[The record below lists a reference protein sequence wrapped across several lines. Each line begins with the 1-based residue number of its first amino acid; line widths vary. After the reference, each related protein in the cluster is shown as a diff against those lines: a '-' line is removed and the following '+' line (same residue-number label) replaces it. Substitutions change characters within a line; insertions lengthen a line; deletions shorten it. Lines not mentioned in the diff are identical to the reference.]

1 MTMRGLKVLQ
11 VIGASAVFALGGA
24 LIWRLQGDPGAEGGI
39 LGLMGLC
46 LLETALVALA
56 TSESSAKPAA
66 PIRSESDRRAID
78 PAYESVI
85 DHVVNTIKKFL
96 LLHRDYQENLSGLN
110 SGLSQLPSRIE
121 VQDIIVKLMNRNMEM
136 QSRVSDLS
144 RELEISHQQIVSLRS
159 NITEVGKIAM
169 MDSLTELGNRRFFD
183 QALRNEIAR
192 ARAENVDLCLA
203 IADID
208 RFKSVNDRFG
218 HVVGDHLLRLF
229 ADLLGQ
235 HIRGKGLAARYG
247 GEEFALLFPNTGLDA
262 AQATLEKIR
271 RELESKR
278 WVVGSKEDR
287 LGTITASFGLARLA
301 AAETAEMF
309 VARADSKLF
318 EAKTAGRNRVI
329 VEPLDKAGSK
339 PVVRKSLAAH

>member
-1 MTMRGLKVLQ
+1 MTLRLLKTLQLLGAAAVL
-11 VIGASAVFALGGA
+11 ALGA
-24 LIWRLQGDPGAEGGI
+24 VMMWRLQSDPLAEGGM
-39 LGLMGLC
+39 LGLIGLC
-46 LLETALVALA
+46 LMGFGLSALA
-56 TSESSAKPAA
+56 ASGAATAPA
-66 PIRSESDRRAID
+66 PIRPESVRKGLD
-78 PAYESVI
+78 PAYEGVI
-85 DHVVNTIKKFL
+85 DHVMSTIKKFL
-96 LLHRDYQENLSGLN
+96 VLHRDYQENLTGLN
-110 SGLSQLPSRIE
+110 SGLSQLPSRNE

-136 QSRVSDLS
+136 QSKVSELS
-144 RELEISHQQIVSLRS
+144 HELEVSHQQIVSLRS

-169 MDSLTELGNRRFFD
+169 INSLTELGNRQFFD

-192 ARAENVDLCLA
+192 ARSADADLCLA
-203 IADID
+203 IADLD

-247 GEEFALLFPNTGLDA
+247 GEEFALLFPNASLEA
-262 AQATLEKIR
+262 AAAILEKIR

-278 WVVGSKEDR
+278 WVVGAKEDR

-301 AAETAEMF
+301 PGETAEMF

-318 EAKTAGRNRVI
+318 EAKTAGRNRVV
-329 VEPLDKAGSK
+329 VETNSEPGASAGARAK
-339 PVVRKSLAAH
+339 VALH